1 MNLAELYEKTPIAR
15 HKDIKVS
22 GDKVFVKDTD
32 GSVDEYLV
40 VDDGELW
47 LVRSDREV
55 KRDVKAIRD
64 RLGT

>member
-15 HKDIKVS
+15 HEDIKVS

-40 VDDGELW
+40 VDDG
-47 LVRSDREV
+47 
-55 KRDVKAIRD
+55 
-64 RLGT
+64 

>member
-40 VDDGELW
+40 VDNGELW

-64 RLGT
+64 RLGA

>member
-22 GDKVFVKDTD
+22 GDKVFVKDTN

-40 VDDGELW
+40 VDNGELW

-64 RLGT
+64 RLGA

>member
-15 HKDIKVS
+15 HKDIKVV

-64 RLGT
+64 RLGA